1 DIVVTKFNAT
11 GTALIGSKK
20 IGGAGDD
27 GVNIATESFSS
38 LQQNYGDNG
47 RSEVIVDGG
56 GNIYVASCTRS
67 TNFPK
72 TGNAFQQN
80 PGGAQ
85 DAVVLKFDP
94 SVSLSFASYLGGG
107 G

>member
-56 GNIYVASCTRS
+56 GKIYVASCTRS
-67 TNFPK
+67 SVAPASGGFPA
-72 TGNAFQQN
+72 TPGSFQTSS
-80 PGGAQ
+80 GGAQ
-85 DAVVLKFDP
+85 DALVLKFDP
-94 SVSLSFASYLGGG
+94 SVSL
-107 G
+107 